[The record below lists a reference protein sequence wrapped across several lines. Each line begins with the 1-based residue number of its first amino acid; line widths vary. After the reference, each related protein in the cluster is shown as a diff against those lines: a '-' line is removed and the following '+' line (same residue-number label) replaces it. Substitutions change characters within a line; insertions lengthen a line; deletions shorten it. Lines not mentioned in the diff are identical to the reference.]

1 MSLATGAKIFRH
13 QWTLVPITD
22 ATIARVEALAKQE
35 RQPLIQA
42 NGLVVEWRHDMAID
56 NNIYDH
62 DYGCDDEPVD
72 DPLDYHAINAYEL
85 ADLIAD
91 APPPPPLP
99 HPPASPRWH

>member
-1 MSLATGAKIFRH
+1 
-13 QWTLVPITD
+13 
-22 ATIARVEALAKQE
+22 
-35 RQPLIQA
+35 
-42 NGLVVEWRHDMAID
+42 MAID

-72 DPLDYHAINAYEL
+72 DPLDYHAISAYEL

-91 APPPPPLP
+91 APPPPLP